1 MNHSTIWQKQFGIF
15 TACGSCSQLHEGSN
29 DWLAQVRVF
38 VSNDSGRPPALAIN
52 NLIIDRGEYFNWD
65 ALIDEVFYK
74 DNRSLV
80 HNTIRDARLNLEEFQ
95 EVKLPPAEQLT
106 AQYMEAC
113 DAITE

>member
-1 MNHSTIWQKQFGIF
+1 MSHATIWHKQFGIF
-15 TACGSCSQLHEGSN
+15 TACGSCNQLHEGSN

-38 VSNDSGRPPALAIN
+38 VSNDSGKTPALAIT
-52 NLIIDRGEYFNWD
+52 NLVIDKGEYFNWD
-65 ALIDEVFYK
+65 ALIDEVFYQ

-113 DAITE
+113 DAITK